1 VSWINKILG
10 ASSRLWNQDHM
21 AGAAANMKRA
31 TLLAITLVSL
41 AACTTG
47 LTRNDDYRQE
57 VELQVANEQASVS
70 CFGPKSCDV
79 IWQRTKSYVV
89 QHSAALIRR
98 ADDAIIETKIP
109 HQFGVVYV
117 WASRTP
123 SSDNPASSIIKLHV
137 MCRGMY
143 ESDGSRGLMYGNC
156 ARQVVD
162 VERRFHRFAVGDD

>member
-1 VSWINKILG
+1 
-10 ASSRLWNQDHM
+10 M

-47 LTRNDDYRQE
+47 FTRKDDYRQE
-57 VELQVANEQASVS
+57 EELQVANEQASVT
-70 CFGPKSCDV
+70 CVGRKSCDV
-79 IWQRTKSYVV
+79 IWQRTMTYVT
-89 QHSAALIRR
+89 QHSAARVRR

-109 HQFGVVYV
+109 HQFGVVYI

-123 SSDNPASSIIKLHV
+123 ASYDLASSIIKLNV

-143 ESDGSRGLMYGNC
+143 ESDGSRGWMYGTC
-156 ARQVVD
+156 ARQVVE
-162 VERRFHRFAVGDD
+162 VERGFRRFAVGDD